1 MYLCRQLE
9 FYFVDRIVP
18 YMFIDMQKLYRFFEN
33 RKWVLYTVLCVT
45 TLLFVYYALQTRFE
59 ENLVKLLPQT
69 ENNLNVDLAF
79 QDLKVKD
86 MLFVQVTGIGD
97 TAPETLAEAMELF
110 MEQLQEE
117 TAAEELLN
125 GALYTLDPSVLMEPA
140 QYLLAQA
147 PAWLDFTDVQMDSL
161 TSVGH
166 IRRQLSA
173 YNALLETEAGMM
185 LYDFIATD
193 PCGIALSR
201 LNGAGNDG
209 EGRHEAAFRL
219 LDGYLY
225 SADSMVC
232 IGFLSPNISSTDSG
246 TSKKLLRHIKHVSAE
261 VAERFPGTEV
271 LCHGTIVQSANNSE
285 RIKKDLILTL
295 GISLL
300 LILTLLAICFK
311 DPKSMLLLLLPVA
324 YGTFMALAILYWC
337 QGGMSLMALS
347 IGAIVLGVALSYSL
361 HVVVHFKYTG
371 DRERVVREQS
381 KPVFLGSLTTIGA
394 FAGLL
399 FTQSALL
406 RDFGWFAAL
415 SITGTTLASLIFL
428 PHFFPRKN
436 IRNEHAFRFMERVNA
451 YPIDR
456 NKYVFALL
464 LCFVAVT
471 IAFSGKY
478 RFDPNLRHINYTAP
492 EVLRSQQLW
501 AEKQNHGLV
510 QQYYASL
517 AADLPAALEQLSVIE
532 AVCDSLQR
540 AGTIGTYQKTSSLLP
555 SLSRQQERID
565 HWKRYFTPA
574 KASEVW
580 RNVETACRQEGMDP
594 EMFVPFAEAM
604 RADYVPDLIL
614 EAGVIPDEL
623 SSVLA
628 ERLGDYWLVF
638 LPVKMPADSLA
649 HTNDCLAAVE
659 GCLVLDPYYYSTNL
673 VEMIHDDFDM
683 ILLVSSVFVLIVLLL
698 AFRRVLLALIAFL
711 PMLLSWYVVL
721 GSMALIGQE
730 FNIINIIVSSFIFG
744 IGVDYSIFIMDGLL
758 ASARGEDTCRLTY
771 HKTAITMSATI
782 LVVCMASLLF
792 AVHPA
797 IRSIGFASLVGMITT
812 MMLSYVLQPWL
823 FKLALRNPRIRKSWI
838 GK

>member
-1 MYLCRQLE
+1 MLKVYRYMQSHKWLLYVTLCA
-9 FYFVDRIVP
+9 
-18 YMFIDMQKLYRFFEN
+18 
-33 RKWVLYTVLCVT
+33 T
-45 TLLFVYYALQTRFE
+45 TLLFVYYALQTHFE

-86 MLFVQVTGIGD
+86 MLFVQVTGDERAD
-97 TAPETLAEAMELF
+97 TETLAEAMDVF
-110 MEQLQEE
+110 MEGLLAECEE
-117 TAAEELLN
+117 EGLLN
-125 GALYTLDPSVLMEPA
+125 NALYTLDPSGLMEPA
-140 QYLLAQA
+140 QYLLVSA
-147 PAWLDFTDVQMDSL
+147 PAWLDFTDAEMDSL
-161 TSVGH
+161 TSVEH
-166 IRRQLSA
+166 IRTQVEA
-173 YNALLETEAGMM
+173 YNELLETEMGMM
-185 LYDFIATD
+185 LYDFMAYD
-193 PCGIALSR
+193 PCGILLSR
-201 LNGAGNDG
+201 LNVVQGKSDNDQRTG
-209 EGRHEAAFRL
+209 FKL
-219 LDGYLY
+219 LNGHFY
-225 SADSMVC
+225 SADETVC
-232 IGFLSPNISSTDSG
+232 IGFLSPHISSTDSG
-246 TSKKLLRHIKHVSAE
+246 TSKKLLRHIKHVSAVMSE
-261 VAERFPGTEV
+261 TYPGIQV
-271 LCHGTIVQSANNSE
+271 LYHGTIIQSANNSE

-311 DPKSMLLLLLPVA
+311 DPVSMLLLLLPVA

-347 IGAIVLGVALSYSL
+347 IGAIVLGVAMSYSL

-381 KPVFLGSLTTIGA
+381 NPVFLGSLTTIGA

-415 SITGTTLASLIFL
+415 SITGTTLASLFFL
-428 PHFFPRKN
+428 PHFFPKKN

-451 YPIDR
+451 YPIDK
-456 NKYVFALL
+456 NKYVLIVL
-464 LCFVAVT
+464 LCFVTLT

-492 EVLRSQQLW
+492 EVQEALQLW
-501 AEKQNHGLV
+501 AEKQNNGLT
-510 QQYYASL
+510 QQYYASI
-517 AADLPAALEQLSVIE
+517 ATDLDVALMQLEGIE
-532 AVCDSLQR
+532 HVCDSLQE
-540 AGTIGTYQKTSSLLP
+540 AGTIGTYQKTSAILP
-555 SLSRQQERID
+555 SLQRQQERIN
-565 HWKRYFTPA
+565 HWQRYFSA
-574 KASEVW
+574 DKRAAVW
-580 RNVETACRQEGMDP
+580 RNVEVACRQAGMEAD
-594 EMFVPFAEAM
+594 MFLPFADAM
-604 RADYVPDLIL
+604 QADYTPCLIL
-614 EAGVIPDEL
+614 DNDVIPDEFRA
-623 SSVLA
+623 VLA
-628 ERLGDYWLVF
+628 EKLGDYWLVF
-638 LPVKMPADSLA
+638 MPVKMPADSLA

-659 GCLVLDPYYYSTNL
+659 GCMVLDPYYYSTNL
-673 VEMIHDDFDM
+673 VEMIHDDFDT
-683 ILLVSSVFVLIVLLL
+683 ILWVSSVFVLLVLLL
-698 AFRRVLLALIAFL
+698 AFRRLLLALIAYV

-721 GSMALIGQE
+721 GSMALTGQD

-758 ASARGEDTCRLTY
+758 AAARGEDTHRLVY

-812 MMLSYVLQPWL
+812 MFLSYVLQPWL
-823 FKLALRNPRIRKSWI
+823 FRLALRNDRIRKSWT